1 MVQDLPQTWMREVVR
16 ISLSGLSKSVIIVVA
31 AVAAVVVDVVAAVAV
46 VAVRSAGQVPAAPDG
61 LRVGVLLLH
70 PLGCRR

>member
-1 MVQDLPQTWMREVVR
+1 MQLLFTATDLTKELLEKGSDAVV
-16 ISLSGLSKSVIIVVA
+16 
-31 AVAAVVVDVVAAVAV
+31 VVVDVVAAVAV
-46 VAVRSAGQVPAAPDG
+46 VAVRPAGQVPAAPDG

>member
-1 MVQDLPQTWMREVVR
+1 M
-16 ISLSGLSKSVIIVVA
+16 SKSVIIVVA

-46 VAVRSAGQVPAAPDG
+46 GAVRSAGQVPAAPDG